1 MAHEFEIGTS
11 EGTMT
16 NLSALATPV
25 TAPRSGYLPY
35 AKTVRLGDGSA
46 RGLGAPIA
54 QWDFPLITLE
64 ERDML
69 KTFCPGASAA
79 VCIRTKL
86 NDDTYADFSAVMH
99 WPEEEERW
107 LAGVKQ
113 SLSIRFTMLEAL
125 A

>member
-11 EGTMT
+11 KGTMT

-35 AKTVRLGDGSA
+35 AKTVRMGDGSM

-69 KTFCPGASAA
+69 KTFCTDLSTTIY
-79 VCIRTKL
+79 IRTKL

-99 WPEEEERW
+99 WPEKEERW
-107 LAGVKQ
+107 MAGVKQ